1 MFYTPAQIPCYE
13 CPERCLIRSYDG
25 RFLSSNGRGGV
36 FTRTKARS
44 DELWIIIK
52 VGKNSLHTLFQSYT
66 TGRYLCCQQ
75 ESSKLRTCKSLDG
88 ATAWTV
94 GFPDQKERVTISC
107 FMDQYLCLVNNR
119 LVCGSG
125 TPYGWHLEIQTGELC
140 FLYSPLYSQRI
151 RCRPGGA
158 VQLTSSPGAWYGWE
172 VWRFVESGIQGQVY
186 LTSWTH
192 SSKVLKT
199 DEDGIVTTTDDRHE
213 PGTKWRVVPDHSSM
227 MDHDGVILKSSY
239 DNVLCTNGQQL
250 VCKPQDEL
258 ELSFEWDYVW
268 HLYAA
273 HRQRFYIKANRRF
286 ISISSELPSAVRST
300 SITEQWE
307 VMVDSDENLMFRNVE
322 TGHFLGSS
330 WDGTVHLVMSPSD
343 DEKWMRSHNNV
354 FTSVKHQR
362 HLTSVG
368 NFLMTQPEPMPWQVI
383 PAMPNSLSRSQQVQ
397 LVVAG
402 SAAVAAAV
410 ATPFCVAAVMTA
422 GAAAEAG
429 GVILAMKG
437 VEGAVAATSAWS
449 LVGSSAALSSGI
461 VMGIGTTALIK
472 ERHAR
477 VAAAKGTSGSN
488 SNMDPTDKLG
498 CMYRPFSAWQKWS
511 N

>member
-1 MFYTPAQIPCYE
+1 LKMFYTPAQIPCYE

-52 VGKNSLHTLFQSYT
+52 VGKHSLHTLFQSYT

-227 MDHDGVILKSSY
+227 MDHDGVILKSSMIM
-239 DNVLCTNGQQL
+239 
-250 VCKPQDEL
+250 
-258 ELSFEWDYVW
+258 SFVPT
-268 HLYAA
+268 A
-273 HRQRFYIKANRRF
+273 
-286 ISISSELPSAVRST
+286 
-300 SITEQWE
+300 
-307 VMVDSDENLMFRNVE
+307 
-322 TGHFLGSS
+322 SS
-330 WDGTVHLVMSPSD
+330 WCANHKTSLNSALSGIMCGICMPHIVSD
-343 DEKWMRSHNNV
+343 
-354 FTSVKHQR
+354 FTSRQIDGSFPSHQ
-362 HLTSVG
+362 
-368 NFLMTQPEPMPWQVI
+368 NY
-383 PAMPNSLSRSQQVQ
+383 QVQ
-397 LVVAG
+397 
-402 SAAVAAAV
+402 S
-410 ATPFCVAAVMTA
+410 
-422 GAAAEAG
+422 
-429 GVILAMKG
+429 GVHPLQ
-437 VEGAVAATSAWS
+437 
-449 LVGSSAALSSGI
+449 SSG
-461 VMGIGTTALIK
+461 K
-472 ERHAR
+472 
-477 VAAAKGTSGSN
+477 
-488 SNMDPTDKLG
+488 
-498 CMYRPFSAWQKWS
+498 
-511 N
+511 